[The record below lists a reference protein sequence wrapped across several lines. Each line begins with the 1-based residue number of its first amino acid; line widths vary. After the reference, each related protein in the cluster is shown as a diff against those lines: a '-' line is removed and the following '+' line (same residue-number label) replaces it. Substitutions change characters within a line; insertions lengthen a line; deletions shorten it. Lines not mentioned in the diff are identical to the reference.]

1 MTDLRAFARLGA
13 LKHRF
18 RGPGWLLAPAALLY
32 GLMAL
37 APSLII
43 LQMSFSQGFG
53 AYVRVLTDPILRP
66 ILANTVV
73 ISTQTTLVALLLGYY
88 LAATLWRSGPR
99 VRMAL
104 LALILLPFWTSGLV
118 KNFAWAALL
127 QDRGLINQGLRALGL
142 THHPLTLLHNR
153 FAVILG
159 MVHYVLPFAVFPI
172 YSVMTGIDRSLE
184 RAALS
189 LGASPAATL
198 WRITLPLTLPG
209 VYAGGL
215 ITFIISTSF
224 YLTPVILGSQ
234 RDMMVANLIDTYTH
248 ETVDFAAASALAVV
262 MMLAI
267 SVLYALYQRLP
278 KESQYGR
285 L

>member
-1 MTDLRAFARLGA
+1 MTDLSARTRLEVLRRSFG
-13 LKHRF
+13 
-18 RGPGWLLAPAALLY
+18 GPGWLLAPAALLY

-37 APSLII
+37 APLLII
-43 LQMSFSQGFG
+43 LQMSFSEGLG
-53 AYVRVLTDPILRP
+53 AYARVLTNPLLRP

-99 VRMAL
+99 IRMTL

-127 QDRGLINQGLRALGL
+127 QDRGLINQTLQALGL
-142 THHPLTLLHNR
+142 THGPVTLLHNR

-172 YSVMTGIDRSLE
+172 YSTMLAIDRSLE

-189 LGASPAATL
+189 LGASATATL

-215 ITFIISTSF
+215 ITFIVSTSF

-234 RDMMVANLIDTYTH
+234 RDMMIANLIDAYTH
-248 ETVDFAAASALAVV
+248 ETVDFAGAAALAVV

-267 SVLYALYQRLP
+267 SMLFALYQRLP
-278 KESQYGR
+278 RESQYGP